1 MAYQSIPSN
10 DVGNLRTTITNRQGE
25 RIYDQYGNALWTPT
39 LGGDIEDVRERLEDV
54 RAISN
59 ITSTYINDA
68 KNYFTDNAQ
77 AKLLTSLVAVK
88 DLIKEGEDPDDIPTL
103 SEIHEAL
110 ELKQKLAQAEE
121 KYVKKYQDGFYVD
134 PKGGTLRYFDNEKL
148 EYVNTRRVTP
158 LPNSDLLIFPVEH
171 KTIDGCYTMYT
182 VQLPEPE
189 KKLTYK
195 NSLICHELIGYS
207 EIPQMGVGI
216 DEMDARVIC
225 FGSGKI
231 PLAYLDHYEKWCSE
245 AQEIYETNGY
255 IPDFNDLVWLMKD
268 NKTCLKYDPYSS
280 GSFTP
285 LIPCKGVYSR
295 QVIKKKPKYSRE
307 YRNESIFQTFTNSGT
322 TYNVKDPHTGIGI
335 ICFEDLINIVGAH
348 KCFSQ
353 DTDYEKKAKMNK
365 IELILR
371 EVAVE
376 KEEESD
382 WGDVWDYVVKSQL
395 QSDVMYTGTMTL
407 GPNFQS

>member
-1 MAYQSIPSN
+1 MTYQSIPSN
-10 DVGNLRTTITNRQGE
+10 DIENLRTTITNQQGE
-25 RIYDQYGNALWTPT
+25 RNYDQYGNPLWTPT
-39 LGGDIEDVRERLEDV
+39 LGVDIEDVRQRLEDV

-68 KNYFTDNAQ
+68 KSYFTDNAQ

-103 SEIHEAL
+103 AEIHEAL
-110 ELKQKLAQAEE
+110 ELKQKLAAAEE
-121 KYVKKYQDGFYVD
+121 TYVKKYQDGFYVD

-158 LPNSDLLIFPVEH
+158 LPNTDLLIFPVEH

-189 KKLTYK
+189 RKQTYK
-195 NSLICHELIGYS
+195 NSLICHELIGYR

-231 PLAYLDHYEKWCSE
+231 PLANLDHYEKWCSE
-245 AQEIYETNGY
+245 AQEIYENNGY

-268 NKTCLKYDPYSS
+268 NRTCLKYDPYSS

-295 QVIKKKPKYSRE
+295 QVIKKKPKYSRV
-307 YRNESIFQTFTNSGT
+307 Q
-322 TYNVKDPHTGIGI
+322 K
-335 ICFEDLINIVGAH
+335 
-348 KCFSQ
+348 
-353 DTDYEKKAKMNK
+353 
-365 IELILR
+365 
-371 EVAVE
+371 
-376 KEEESD
+376 
-382 WGDVWDYVVKSQL
+382 
-395 QSDVMYTGTMTL
+395 
-407 GPNFQS
+407 

>member
-10 DVGNLRTTITNRQGE
+10 DVGNLRTTITYRQGE

-88 DLIKEGEDPDDIPTL
+88 DLIKEGEYPDDIPTL

-189 KKLTYK
+189 K
-195 NSLICHELIGYS
+195 N
-207 EIPQMGVGI
+207 
-216 DEMDARVIC
+216 
-225 FGSGKI
+225 
-231 PLAYLDHYEKWCSE
+231 
-245 AQEIYETNGY
+245 
-255 IPDFNDLVWLMKD
+255 
-268 NKTCLKYDPYSS
+268 
-280 GSFTP
+280 
-285 LIPCKGVYSR
+285 
-295 QVIKKKPKYSRE
+295 
-307 YRNESIFQTFTNSGT
+307 
-322 TYNVKDPHTGIGI
+322 
-335 ICFEDLINIVGAH
+335 
-348 KCFSQ
+348 
-353 DTDYEKKAKMNK
+353 
-365 IELILR
+365 
-371 EVAVE
+371 
-376 KEEESD
+376 
-382 WGDVWDYVVKSQL
+382 
-395 QSDVMYTGTMTL
+395 
-407 GPNFQS
+407 